1 MNFRECGDCTA
12 CCNGTLIGE
21 AHGHKFG
28 YGKPCIYLSQQGC
41 SIYEDRPE
49 GCKKY
54 QCAWTQHLFPDWM
67 QPNKCGAMISV
78 EQENGGQFLKV
89 TELRENVDEAVYE
102 EINRFCKENSTYYRV
117 IPFHKPEIPEGTE
130 STKPTAG
137 LEMFINPLMK
147 MGKHKL
153 VKEVLDCYASISNNF
168 FQFENLGRCYFE
180 NKNHEESMICL
191 EQAYRMGSKDLGDQI
206 EAALLVNLI
215 NVCSNANYPEK
226 ALSYIDLFERKFKS
240 DVEMTMHKSFAYFL
254 NNEKPKAE
262 SILRNLLNTNPN
274 LTDEEK
280 TRIKFNLGNYHLYR
294 DEYLEGM
301 NLFLNEG
308 GKLDIWKKEASF
320 LKDNPLE
327 GKILKWD
334 GTTIPGATIICNAEA
349 GLGDEIVNFRFTK
362 LIESRGMK
370 PVWFNSLSNDDAQVS
385 LRKVFKRHG
394 LQVISSIDELD
405 VTENLYYVQS
415 MHISVIMKLGYAD
428 FWSGPYLHADS
439 NYVKKWE
446 ETLHKDNGRLK
457 IAVRWQ
463 GNPGY
468 EQNLHRSVPLSEIYE
483 VLKNVDADFF
493 SVQKDTG
500 LEELSE
506 FPGLVDLSKDLKS
519 WEDTL
524 AVLENMDIV
533 VTSCTSVAHA
543 AAAMGKKT
551 FIFVPISAYYT
562 WSHSMEQSPWYGNNV
577 TLLRQSLP
585 RSWAAPL
592 KKLKGLLP

>member
-21 AHGHKFG
+21 ANGHKFG

-49 GCKKY
+49 SCKKY
-54 QCAWTQHLFPDWM
+54 QCAWTQHLFPEWM

-78 EQENGGQFLKV
+78 EQENGMQFLKV
-89 TELRENVDEAVYE
+89 TELWSNVDEAVYE

-117 IPFHKPEIPEGTE
+117 IPCHKPEVPE
-130 STKPTAG
+130 SIASSKPTAG
-137 LEMFINPLMK
+137 LDMFIGPLMQ

-153 VKEVLDCYASISNNF
+153 VKEVLDCYASISSNF
-168 FQFENLGRCYFE
+168 FQFENLGKCYFE
-180 NKNHEESMICL
+180 NKNFEESMNCL
-191 EQAYRMGSKDLGDQI
+191 EQAYRLLGPDEQVK
-206 EAALLVNLI
+206 AALLVNLI
-215 NVCSNANYPEK
+215 NVCCNANYPEK
-226 ALSYIDLFERKFKS
+226 ALNYISQFEQRFKL
-240 DVEMTMHKSFAYFL
+240 DTEMTMHKSFAHFL

-262 SILRNLLNTNPN
+262 SILRNLLNNTPN

-301 NLFLNEG
+301 LLFLNEG

-320 LKDNPLE
+320 LKNSELKD
-327 GKILKWD
+327 KILKWD

-370 PVWFNSLSNDDAQVS
+370 PVWFNGLSNDDAQVS

-394 LQVISSIDELD
+394 LKVISSIDELET
-405 VTENLYYVQS
+405 TENVYYVQS
-415 MHISVIMKLGYAD
+415 MHISVVMKLGYKD
-428 FWSGPYLHADS
+428 FWSGPYLYAEPS
-439 NYVKKWE
+439 YVKKWSE
-446 ETLHKDNGRLK
+446 LLHKENGRLK

-468 EQNLHRSVPLSEIYE
+468 EQNLHRSVPLSELHE
-483 VLKNVDADFF
+483 VLKDVDADFF

-500 LEELSE
+500 LDELLA
-506 FPGLVDLSKDLKS
+506 FPGIVDLSDQLVS

-524 AVLENMDIV
+524 AVLENMDMVI
-533 VTSCTSVAHA
+533 TSCTSVAHA

-551 FIFVPISAYYT
+551 FVFVPISAYYT
-562 WSHSMEQSPWYGNNV
+562 WSHSMEQSPWYGDNV
-577 TLLRQSLP
+577 TILRQSLP
-585 RSWAAPL
+585 RSWAGPM